1 MSRTGHDGA
10 MHQATRYSA
19 GDWSLTFGLAA
30 VGCLLIPA
38 IGDIVSAPV
47 AVAAVVLGLIGI
59 GRHDTGAAPKVL
71 PAAVGTALGALAL
84 FFVVVMLI
92 AGGSVE

>member
-10 MHQATRYSA
+10 MHEAKRYSA

-38 IGDIVSAPV
+38 IGDIISAPV
-47 AVAAVVLGLIGI
+47 AAAAVVLGMIGI
-59 GRHDTGAAPKVL
+59 GRHDTGVASKVL
-71 PAAVGTALGALAL
+71 PAAVGTALGVIVL
-84 FFVVVMLI
+84 FFVVVMFI
-92 AGGSVE
+92 AGGPAG

>member
-1 MSRTGHDGA
+1 MSRTGHDGV
-10 MHQATRYSA
+10 MQQAKRYST

-38 IGDIVSAPV
+38 IGDIISAPV

-59 GRHDTGAAPKVL
+59 GRHDTGLAPKVL
-71 PAAVGTALGALAL
+71 PAAIGTTLGALAL
-84 FFVVVMLI
+84 FFVVLMLVVMGP
-92 AGGSVE
+92 GG